1 MAVAEK
7 QRHGTLFPFSFQ
19 QRAYFR
25 NNPTGFDKMR
35 WIFVDRFLELKKGK
49 YAKAIKNVSMGE
61 DHIHDHFPSFPVMP
75 NSLIIEALAQ
85 TGGVLAGYSHDFKNM
100 VILAKIEKATFHEMA
115 TPGDQLLLEA
125 EILEDR
131 EEGCRVAGSAS
142 VNGKM
147 VAEVLILFA
156 NLDSSEV
163 NVNTPEN
170 FVFTKQFLSL
180 LGVDRVLAGAAN
192 SE

>member
-1 MAVAEK
+1 
-7 QRHGTLFPFSFQ
+7 
-19 QRAYFR
+19 
-25 NNPTGFDKMR
+25 MR
-35 WIFVDRFLELKKGK
+35 WIFVDRFLELRKGK

-85 TGGVLAGYSHDFKNM
+85 TGGVLAGYSHEFKNL
-100 VILAKIEKATFHEMA
+100 VVLAKIEKATFHEMA

-125 EILEDR
+125 EIIEDR
-131 EEGCRVAGSAS
+131 EEGCRVSGRAT
-142 VNGKM
+142 VNGKILAD
-147 VAEVLILFA
+147 VSILFA
-156 NLDSSEV
+156 NLDSSEIDV
-163 NVNTPEN
+163 GAPEN

-180 LGVDRVLAGAAN
+180 LGVDRVLAGAGK

>member
-1 MAVAEK
+1 
-7 QRHGTLFPFSFQ
+7 
-19 QRAYFR
+19 
-25 NNPTGFDKMR
+25 MR
-35 WIFVDRFLELKKGK
+35 WIFVDRFIKLEKGK

-61 DHIHDHFPSFPVMP
+61 DHLHDHFPSFPVMP

-100 VILAKIEKATFHEMA
+100 VILAKIERATFHEMI
-115 TPGDQLLLEA
+115 TPGDQLTLEV

-131 EEGCRVAGSAS
+131 EEGCRVAGRASA
-142 VNGKM
+142 NGKR
-147 VAEVLILFA
+147 VADASILFA

-163 NVNTPEN
+163 DVNAPDN

-180 LGVDRVLAGAAN
+180 LGVDSLLSGAAN

>member
-1 MAVAEK
+1 
-7 QRHGTLFPFSFQ
+7 
-19 QRAYFR
+19 
-25 NNPTGFDKMR
+25 MR
-35 WIFVDRFLELKKGK
+35 WIFVDKFLELEKGR

-85 TGGVLAGYSHDFKNM
+85 TGGVLAGYGHDFKNM
-100 VILAKIEKATFHEMA
+100 VILAKIEKATFHDMA

-131 EEGCRVAGSAS
+131 EEGCRIAGRAS
-142 VNGKM
+142 VNGKRLAD
-147 VAEVLILFA
+147 VSILFA

-163 NVNTPEN
+163 DVNVADN

-180 LGVDRVLAGAAN
+180 LGVDRVFAGAAN
-192 SE
+192 SQ